1 MNEQVT
7 MDEHP
12 DDRLLQH
19 QLQALVRAWGLHRPE
34 ATPCG
39 QPVSVA
45 EAYALQALQQG
56 GPLAQHDLAAQL
68 QLEKSTVSR
77 LAGQLVARE
86 WVQRT
91 RDPADGRVL
100 LLALTDAGQR
110 IASTIEEARRE
121 KFARVLAAIPLADRA
136 RVLDA
141 LHILVEAM
149 RDQS

>member
-1 MNEQVT
+1 
-7 MDEHP
+7 MDEQQS
-12 DDRLLQH
+12 DDLLLQH

-34 ATPCG
+34 TTPCG
-39 QPVSVA
+39 QPISVA
-45 EAYALQALQQG
+45 EAYALQALQQHG
-56 GPLAQHDLAAQL
+56 SLAQHDLAAWL

-77 LAGQLVARE
+77 LVGQLVARK
-86 WVQRT
+86 WVERS

-100 LLALTDAGQR
+100 LLNLTDVGQR
-110 IASTIEEARRE
+110 IASTIEEARRN
-121 KFARVLAAIPLADRA
+121 KFARVLAAIAPADRS